1 MVFEQALKL
10 VSQSPENFAY
20 HFIIFVCLQISAGL
34 SFWLWR
40 KSPDDKLA
48 LRLASASVLLLL
60 VRIIWAFVLI
70 KYSEDRVALAPVE
83 RGVSLV
89 AIAYLTWAMAPA
101 WDEVANLRIFGLFL
115 VTIGTGAGLYFAIPD
130 WLNRVGVEAYA
141 DTAQAP
147 AWALLGIILCIGC
160 ILTLSLMRPFDWIL
174 RISAVLP
181 ILAALALHF
190 FAFNPQ
196 ELTSVELAPEITTGI
211 VPVWDRFAWIISIP
225 LMVAIAYRRV
235 MSFLLDQ
242 TGLTGEGRTKLATML
257 EQSVNLLEAEEM
269 LDRIQ
274 QSSELFDGMYGTQF
288 VGLASLSA
296 EDPSFADMAMMQK
309 NGTGDQFE
317 EPRRWMLNLA
327 DWPFL
332 LQAMDKHEAVQFSP
346 YEQESTRKIYEFHQE
361 LHLRFVTPIL
371 TIPLRRDAQKLGF
384 ILLGAMPQRVRWD
397 EDDREVL
404 MRLGDHIARA
414 FLDHERI
421 SRLRFAEKGLGIV
434 DDLEM
439 TAKIDAL
446 EHENKALTKRLSE
459 SSGKVAQ
466 LTQDLKITRRV
477 AEELK
482 RKKDE
487 APADVDTE
495 ALKQEVTILRDAL
508 MEAEIS
514 LSDSKKPGDINY
526 PAPELEKYS
535 QTITHYSGE
544 LELAQQRIEQLE
556 YQLNRIMTGAN
567 SLASGS
573 PLEEI
578 RGPLAMI
585 KSYIDLLLIDNTG
598 FLSVRQID
606 LLQRVQNSN
615 SRVSDLL
622 DRLDSVWEDQLS
634 SLVLSDVDTVFT
646 QAIANT
652 RSLVEARGIKLNL
665 DVDDQFPKIPIGS
678 ATLVHVFS
686 SVMANVIDSTAE
698 NGTVT
703 IRLVLDEVI
712 NSEESADI
720 STSRFLNF
728 SAETKEYQLV
738 ESATQNNQ
746 ADDIKADMD
755 GIYSIVKSHA
765 GRIWTERDVN
775 SKWHQVTILMP
786 VSELETQIDQLGED
800 EPPVDPASEKEQV
813 SFGK

>member
-48 LRLASASVLLLL
+48 LRLASASILLL
-60 VRIIWAFVLI
+60 VVRVIWAFVLL
-70 KYSEDRVALAPVE
+70 KYSEDRIALAPVE

-101 WDEVANLRIFGLFL
+101 WDEVASLRIFGLFL
-115 VTIGTGAGLYFAIPD
+115 VTIGTGVGLFFAIPD

-147 AWALLGIILCIGC
+147 AWALLGIILSIGC
-160 ILTLSLMRPFDWIL
+160 IFTLSLMRPFDWML

-181 ILAALALHF
+181 LLAALALHF

-196 ELTSVELAPEITTGI
+196 QLTTVELAPEITTGI
-211 VPVWDRFAWIISIP
+211 VPVWDRFAWIISVP
-225 LMVAIAYRRV
+225 LLVAIAYRRV

-257 EQSVNLLEAEEM
+257 EQSVNLLESEEM

-288 VGLASLSA
+288 VGLASLST

-309 NGTGDQFE
+309 NGSGDDFE
-317 EPRRWMLNLA
+317 EPRRWMLNLS

-332 LQAMDKHEAVQFSP
+332 QEAMEKHEAVQFSP
-346 YEQESTRKIYEFHQE
+346 YEKESTRKIYEFHQE

-421 SRLRFAEKGLGIV
+421 ARLRFAEKGLGIV

-446 EHENKALTKRLSE
+446 EHENQSLLKRLTDSN
-459 SSGKVAQ
+459 GKVAQ
-466 LTQDLKITRRV
+466 LQQDLKVTRRV

-487 APADVDTE
+487 TPPDVE
-495 ALKQEVTILRDAL
+495 GLKQEVGILRDAL
-508 MEAEIS
+508 MEAEMS
-514 LSDSKKPGDINY
+514 LSKSIEKPAADKY
-526 PAPELEKYS
+526 PVPELEKYS

-567 SLASGS
+567 SIAAGS

-598 FLSVRQID
+598 FLSVKQID

-615 SRVSDLL
+615 GRVSELL
-622 DRLDSVWEDQLS
+622 DHLDSVWEDQLS
-634 SLVLSDVDTVFT
+634 SLVLSEVDTVFS

-652 RSLVEARGIKLNL
+652 RELIESRGIKLDL
-665 DVDDQFPKIPIGS
+665 DVDDEFPKIPIGS
-678 ATLVHVFS
+678 ATLGHVFS
-686 SVMANVIDSTAE
+686 SIMANVIESTADK
-698 NGTVT
+698 GTVT
-703 IRLVLDEVI
+703 IRLVLDEVLA
-712 NSEESADI
+712 EDDSADVN
-720 STSRFLNF
+720 TARFLNF
-728 SAETKEYQLV
+728 SAETKHYQPAD
-738 ESATQNNQ
+738 SKNNQ
-746 ADDIKADMD
+746 IDDITADMD

-765 GRIWTERDVN
+765 GRIWTEKDLA

-786 VSELETQIDQLGED
+786 VIELEGQADESED
-800 EPPVDPASEKEQV
+800 DDPAADSATEKEQV